1 MSRGRRRGQDRA
13 GNDRHIP
20 PLKLPSMYQAMWL
33 FAMFDL
39 PVGTREERRAATRFR
54 KDLLREGFSMLQFSV
69 YGRYCVSEEVSH
81 AICKRVEAFV
91 PEDGQVRLLMVT
103 EKQFSKQR
111 IYTRGKRAPGESAP
125 HQFQMF

>member
-1 MSRGRRRGQDRA
+1 MRRGRSRQERFDD
-13 GNDRHIP
+13 DRHIP
-20 PLKLPSMYQAMWL
+20 PLRLPSMYQAMWL

-81 AICKRVEAFV
+81 AICKRVEAFL

-111 IYTRGKRAPGESAP
+111 IYTRGKRRPRENPP